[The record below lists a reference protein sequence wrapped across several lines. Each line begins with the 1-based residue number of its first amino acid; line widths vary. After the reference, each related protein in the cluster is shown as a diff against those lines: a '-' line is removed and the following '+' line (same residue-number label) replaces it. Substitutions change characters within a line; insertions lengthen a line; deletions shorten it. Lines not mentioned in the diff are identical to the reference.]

1 LRVNATVRGDGA
13 LLKGTALTG
22 RHLQRACSNLIVY
35 LLACSLAWGVSADR
49 DKAWDKLIDQA
60 KAHGGVETRLEKSSS
75 YVFQRQDGSYVS
87 FTRLFASEKGRS
99 VCLIAKDE
107 NATACVD
114 WDTGKLTLGSRA
126 DPATPWKF
134 RSVASLDAFEAEQP
148 GIFDK
153 FVSTIKRLLSSGK
166 RSRRQSAGG

>member
-1 LRVNATVRGDGA
+1 MRWAFSSFIVC
-13 LLKGTALTG
+13 LLTHG
-22 RHLQRACSNLIVY
+22 S
-35 LLACSLAWGVSADR
+35 AWADAADR
-49 DKAWDKLIDQA
+49 DKAWDKLIEQA
-60 KAHGGVETRLEKSSS
+60 RTHGGVETKLDKSSS

-87 FTRLFASEKGRS
+87 FTRLLSTAKGRS

-148 GIFDK
+148 GFFDK
-153 FVSTIKRLLSSGK
+153 FLSTIKRLGVL
-166 RSRRQSAGG
+166 RSRSRGYGAGENPRYHNPNGANSD